1 MTFSKTKTTT
11 DYNKPKR
18 VKNVYG
24 IQNKPSKL
32 KTKTKSEKRIMK
44 LIRELFKLKKLNK
57 AIKDRI
63 IGRYG

>member
-1 MTFSKTKTTT
+1 MTFSKTKTT
-11 DYNKPKR
+11 
-18 VKNVYG
+18 KNVYG